1 MTDDVTP
8 RFGFPYLYAGQAQKE
23 VFHNEAL
30 ILADL
35 LVQAYA
41 KSADQM
47 VPPQTPAPGECWIVG
62 DAPSGDWAGWAGALA
77 CWTHGGWRFVSPRPG
92 MRVRV
97 EDQGLDYFYDAGDWI
112 KGALRPDGIYLNG
125 VRIAGERQSGIAIPE
140 SGAVVDNEA
149 RTAILAILNALRNHG
164 LIEGSD

>member
-1 MTDDVTP
+1 MTEDVTP

-97 EDQGLDYFYDAGDWI
+97 EDQGLDYRSEEHTSE
-112 KGALRPDGIYLNG
+112 LQSLM
-125 VRIAGERQSGIAIPE
+125 RISY
-140 SGAVVDNEA
+140 AVFC
-149 RTAILAILNALRNHG
+149 LKKKKL
-164 LIEGSD
+164 

>member
-1 MTDDVTP
+1 MILRPPRSTRTDTLVPYTTLFRSNLDAARERRMTEDVTP

-62 DAPSGDWAGWAGALA
+62 DAPSGD
-77 CWTHGGWRFVSPRPG
+77 
-92 MRVRV
+92 
-97 EDQGLDYFYDAGDWI
+97 
-112 KGALRPDGIYLNG
+112 
-125 VRIAGERQSGIAIPE
+125 
-140 SGAVVDNEA
+140 
-149 RTAILAILNALRNHG
+149 
-164 LIEGSD
+164 

>member
-1 MTDDVTP
+1 MTEDVTP

-77 CWTHGGWRFVSPRPG
+77 CWTHGGWRSYRNGRACRSDARRGGKECVSTCRSRWAP
-92 MRVRV
+92 
-97 EDQGLDYFYDAGDWI
+97 
-112 KGALRPDGIYLNG
+112 
-125 VRIAGERQSGIAIPE
+125 
-140 SGAVVDNEA
+140 
-149 RTAILAILNALRNHG
+149 
-164 LIEGSD
+164 

>member
-1 MTDDVTP
+1 MFRRPP
-8 RFGFPYLYAGQAQKE
+8 RFTRTDSLFPYTTL
-23 VFHNEAL
+23 FR
-30 ILADL
+30 
-35 LVQAYA
+35 
-41 KSADQM
+41 S
-47 VPPQTPAPGECWIVG
+47 
-62 DAPSGDWAGWAGALA
+62 
-77 CWTHGGWRFVSPRPG
+77 PG
-92 MRVRV
+92 MRVRG

-140 SGAVVDNEA
+140 GGAVVDNEA